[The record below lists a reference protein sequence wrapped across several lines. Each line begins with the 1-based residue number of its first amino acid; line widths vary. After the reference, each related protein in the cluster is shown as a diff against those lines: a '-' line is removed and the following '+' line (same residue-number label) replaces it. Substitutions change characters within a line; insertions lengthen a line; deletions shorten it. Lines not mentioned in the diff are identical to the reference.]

1 MRGVADAIGGDDRR
15 TGLLL
20 PCLALREGSPNPTTT
35 GTPRGQ
41 VIPPWSLLP
50 SSRHENWS

>member
-50 SSRHENWS
+50 SSLHENWS